1 MDKELV
7 NDIIY
12 FYRAE
17 GSIGELYDR
26 GHKFANIYRD
36 GDEEYFKK
44 LLKKYDIPFEPCGD
58 LEEDMSSMIS
68 LIADYFENVLL
79 EALKS

>member
-1 MDKELV
+1 MDNELV
-7 NDIIY
+7 KAIIY

-26 GHKFANIYRD
+26 GHKFENIYRD

-58 LEEDMSSMIS
+58 LEEDMSGMIS
-68 LIADYFENVLL
+68 IIAGYFEDVLL
-79 EALKS
+79 KTIKS